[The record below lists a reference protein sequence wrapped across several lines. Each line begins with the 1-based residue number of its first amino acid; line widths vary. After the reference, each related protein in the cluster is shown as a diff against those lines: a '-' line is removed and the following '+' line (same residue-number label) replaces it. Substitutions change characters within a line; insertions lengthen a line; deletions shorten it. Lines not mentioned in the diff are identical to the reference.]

1 VLLFF
6 SQKRKEQKIKKTGSS
21 LAAAAAAMSS
31 AKYQYSFVSLGKK
44 KRTLGVT
51 VTQCMNFVFFST

>member
-21 LAAAAAAMSS
+21 LAAAAAALSS
-31 AKYQYSFVSLGKK
+31 ARYQYSFVSLGKK
-44 KRTLGVT
+44 KTLGVT